1 MALLD
6 DAVRV
11 EQALLQR
18 GEEVLAGRG
27 HGGCGTSRRSR
38 SRGAAQS
45 QAGARSSF
53 EAADRPP
60 DIMLPPAAR
69 ALVRTTPSLA
79 RLANRAVLS
88 VTGSQAADFLNG
100 IVSSSIAAS
109 STQSPAHFYTAFLH
123 AQASPPSLTQ

>member
-38 SRGAAQS
+38 HGQS

-109 STQSPAHFYTAFLH
+109 TTQSPAHFYTAFLH